1 MKKIACL
8 FVGVCACVGT
18 VLQAQMDQ
26 KLVKQKAPAGSK
38 SISPNLFGIFFEDI
52 NYAADGGLY
61 AELIQ
66 NRSFEYSASD
76 RQDWNPLTAWQ
87 FTKEGYSYGTISV
100 ETSAP
105 VHPNNPHYIVL
116 NIEEA
121 GREGLSLTNTGFDG
135 IPVKAGEQY
144 DFSIF
149 AKQLSENAI
158 PVSIQ
163 LKNKKGVLSNEA
175 TINTGSKDWKKYT
188 ATLTATQGDDSA
200 MLVIVAKGKG
210 KLALDMVSLFPQ
222 KTFKNRP
229 NGLRA
234 DLAQTIADLQ
244 PKFMRFPG
252 GCLVHGDGL
261 GNMYQWKN
269 TIGPVEQR
277 IEQRNIW
284 NYHQSVGLGY
294 FEYFQFCEDIGAK
307 ALPIQAAGVSCQN
320 SGGTWRIGG
329 TGQKGLPMEDM
340 KAYIQDILDL
350 IEFANGAPTTTWGAK
365 RAAAGHPEPFH
376 LEYIGIGNEDKITP
390 VFKERFKMIY
400 DVVHAKHPEITIV
413 GTVGPF
419 HSGEDYDLGWNFAN
433 EEKIDMVDEHYYEKP
448 EWFINNLKRYDNY
461 ARTASKVYVGEY
473 AAHDVKRRNTL
484 RSALAEALYMTSLER
499 NGDVVRF
506 ASYAPLL
513 GRVGHTQWNPNLIYY
528 TGTQICATIN
538 YYAQKLFANNE
549 GDEYYAN
556 VITSNLPDTAKT
568 FAASCVKDSKTG
580 DIILKIVNIAGET
593 VPAKIN
599 LGQLGSVNTTAN
611 VSVLSGDPNVENSFG
626 GAQNL
631 APHSSNITAGKT
643 FTYQAPANSLTVI
656 RIPSKATGKGKR

>member
-1 MKKIACL
+1 MKKTCCL
-8 FVGVCACVGT
+8 LVCIFVYMGMVV
-18 VLQAQMDQ
+18 QAQPNRRV
-26 KLVKQKAPAGSK
+26 VKQKNSNAAK
-38 SISPNLFGIFFEDI
+38 AISPNLFGIFFEDI

-61 AELIQ
+61 AELVQ

-76 RQDWNPLTAWQ
+76 HRDWNPLTAWQ
-87 FTKEGYSYGTISV
+87 FTKEGFSYGTMSV

-105 VHPNNPHYIVL
+105 IHPNNPHYIVL
-116 NIEEA
+116 NIEEV
-121 GREGLSLTNTGFDG
+121 GREGVGLNNTGFDG
-135 IPVKAGEQY
+135 MAIKAGEQY
-144 DFSIF
+144 DCSLF
-149 AKQLSENAI
+149 AKQLSSNAI
-158 PVSIQ
+158 PVTVQ
-163 LKNKKGVLSNEA
+163 LKGKKGNLSNEA
-175 TINTGSKDWKKYT
+175 TINSDSKDWKKYT
-188 ATLTATQGDDSA
+188 ATLTATASDDSA
-200 MLVIVAKGKG
+200 MLVIVAKATGKI
-210 KLALDMVSLFPQ
+210 ALDMISLFPQ

-261 GNMYQWKN
+261 DNMYRWKN

-277 IEQRNIW
+277 VEQRNIW

-307 ALPIQAAGVSCQN
+307 PLPVVAAAVSCQN

-329 TGQKGLPMEDM
+329 TGQKGLPLEEMN
-340 KAYIQDILDL
+340 AYIQDILDL
-350 IEFANGAPTTTWGAK
+350 IEWANGAPSTTWGAK

-376 LEYIGIGNEDKITP
+376 LQYIGIGNEDKITP
-390 VFKERFKMIY
+390 VFKERFRMIY
-400 DVVHAKHPEITIV
+400 DVVHAKHPEITII

-433 EEKIDMVDEHYYEKP
+433 EVKVQMVDEHYYEKP
-448 EWFINNLKRYDNY
+448 EWFMNNLKRYDNY
-461 ARTASKVYVGEY
+461 ARNASKVYVGEY

-484 RSALAEALYMTSLER
+484 RAALSEALYMTSLER
-499 NGDVVRF
+499 NGDVVTF

-513 GRVGHTQWNPNLIYY
+513 GRKGHTQWNPNLIYF
-528 TGTQICATIN
+528 TGTQVCPTIN

-549 GDEYYAN
+549 GDLYYPHVITAN
-556 VITSNLPDTAKT
+556 VADTATT

-580 DIILKIVNIAGET
+580 DVILKIVNTDAVE

-599 LGQLGSVNTTAN
+599 LAGLGSFHPNAAVT
-611 VSVLSGDPNVENSFG
+611 VLSGDLNAENSFD
-626 GAQNL
+626 GAQNIT
-631 APHSSNITAGKT
+631 PHTSGITVNKS
-643 FTYQAPANSLTVI
+643 FIYQAPAGSLTII
-656 RIPSKATGKGKR
+656 RIHTKAAGKK

>member
-1 MKKIACL
+1 MKRLTCFFVFVFL
-8 FVGVCACVGT
+8 FMVV
-18 VLQAQMDQ
+18 QAQ
-26 KLVKQKAPAGSK
+26 KP
-38 SISPNLFGIFFEDI
+38 ISSNLFGIFFEDI

-61 AELIQ
+61 GELVQ
-66 NRSFEYSASD
+66 NRSFEYTASD
-76 RQDWNPLTAWQ
+76 HRDWNPLTAWQ
-87 FTKEGYSYGTISV
+87 FTKEGFSYGTISV
-100 ETSAP
+100 ETSSP
-105 VHPNNPHYIVL
+105 VHANNPHYVVL
-116 NIEEA
+116 NIEEV
-121 GREGLSLTNTGFDG
+121 GREGVGLNNTGFDG
-135 IPVKAGEQY
+135 IVIKAGEQY
-144 DFSIF
+144 DFSLF
-149 AKQLSENAI
+149 AKQLSAHAI
-158 PVSIQ
+158 PVTVQ
-163 LKNKKGVLSNEA
+163 LKNKNGNISNQA
-175 TINTGSKDWKKYT
+175 TINTDSKDWKKYR
-188 ATLTATQGDDSA
+188 ATLTATQSDDSA
-200 MLVIVAKGKG
+200 MLVIVAKATGKI
-210 KLALDMVSLFPQ
+210 ALDMISLFPQ
-222 KTFKNRP
+222 KTFKKRP

-284 NYHQSVGLGY
+284 SYHQSVGLGY

-307 ALPIQAAGVSCQN
+307 PLPVVAAGVSCQN

-329 TGQKGLPMEDM
+329 TGQKGLSAEDM

-350 IEFANGAPTTTWGAK
+350 IEWANGAPSTTWGAK

-376 LEYIGIGNEDKITP
+376 LQYLGIGNEDKITP

-400 DVVHAKHPEITIV
+400 EVVHAKHPEITII

-433 EEKIDMVDEHYYEKP
+433 EVKVEMVDEHYYEKP
-448 EWFINNLKRYDNY
+448 EWFVNNLARYDKYPRAN
-461 ARTASKVYVGEY
+461 SKVYVGEY

-484 RSALAEALYMTSLER
+484 RSALSEALYMTSLER
-499 NGDVVRF
+499 NGDVVLF

-513 GRVGHTQWNPNLIYY
+513 GRRGHTQWNPNLIYF

-549 GDEYYAN
+549 GDLYYHNIISVN
-556 VITSNLPDTAKT
+556 VADTAKT

-580 DIILKIVNIAGET
+580 DLILKIVNTDSIGI
-593 VPAKIN
+593 PAKIN
-599 LGQLGSVNTTAN
+599 LAKLGTFNAN
-611 VSVLSGDPNVENSFG
+611 AVVTVLSGDPTAENSFEG
-626 GAQNL
+626 TQ
-631 APHSSNITAGKT
+631 NITPQTSNLTVNKS
-643 FTYQAPANSLTVI
+643 FTYQVPASSLTVI
-656 RIPSKATGKGKR
+656 RIHTRSVGKK